1 MAKNKLR
8 NQGFQPNN
16 NHQQQRPNVPAQTNP
31 QSQTTEASVVEA
43 EVATLEDVAADI
55 EMMDAQTA
63 EAYYLTYEDMV
74 STHAEM
80 SRCGVP
86 TVYITKMMA
95 DVLDLM
101 EVNETEGGLIRT
113 KADVEAEILNME
125 TVAKSANETLGFSI
139 DLYTDD
145 TPAGKKFRELFAFDE
160 AAPANQSEGG
170 REVLIPKAN
179 EAALDQIFMEWA
191 ALSLTGYNAIA
202 TDKEG
207 NTSWLYNGLYDSVDA
222 MYSQEEVQ
230 G

>member
-8 NQGFQPNN
+8 NGFQPNN
-16 NHQQQRPNVPAQTNP
+16 TQQQRQPQAPTAQVPNATD
-31 QSQTTEASVVEA
+31 
-43 EVATLEDVAADI
+43 VATLEDVAADI

-202 TDKEG
+202 TDKDG
-207 NTSWLYNGLYDSVDA
+207 NTSWLYNGVYDSVDA
-222 MYSQEEVQ
+222 MYPQE

>member
-8 NQGFQPNN
+8 NGGFAPNN
-16 NHQQQRPNVPAQTNP
+16 NQQRNNPQQQKPVEIPA
-31 QSQTTEASVVEA
+31 TT

-63 EAYYLTYEDMV
+63 EAYYMTYEDMETAF
-74 STHAEM
+74 SEM
-80 SRCGVP
+80 ARTNNP
-86 TVYITKMMA
+86 TKYISAMMA
-95 DVLDLM
+95 DVLDLI
-101 EVNETEGGLIRT
+101 EVKESVGGLIRT
-113 KADVEAEILNME
+113 KADVDVEIAKME

-160 AAPANQSEGG
+160 AAPTNQSEAG
-170 REVLIPKAN
+170 REILIPKAN

-202 TDKEG
+202 TNKDG
-207 NTSWLYNGLYDSVDA
+207 STSWLYNGVYDSVDA
-222 MYSQEEVQ
+222 MYPQE